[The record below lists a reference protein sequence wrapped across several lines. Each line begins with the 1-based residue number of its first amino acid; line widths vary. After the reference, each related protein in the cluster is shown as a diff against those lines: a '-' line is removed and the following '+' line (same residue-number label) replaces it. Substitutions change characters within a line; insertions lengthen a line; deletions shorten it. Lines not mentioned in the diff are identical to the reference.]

1 MPSCAVPT
9 CAGGD
14 HQVIPFP
21 QHSALKVRWVRAIVA
36 GTGIDLPARH
46 LGTVCGWHFEGDAH
60 HEGYREP
67 VRFLHQFGK
76 VATVASCR
84 FCQRFDVREEMVP
97 KDQLLKSAH
106 FSYIIREVLGVVL
119 SEDDLLD
126 VVCKRCNS
134 RLTSLV
140 HWINEVKVRE
150 VEYRT
155 FESVAERKRVRI
167 NRTKSD
173 GFVTENGEVQPLV
186 EVERLEHEEDPLQ
199 FDEEYGEDQET
210 DEQIVMPE
218 PIVLKVEDEDEQIT
232 ETVDN
237 DEEQLPEAVEDPPPE
252 PIKKLNHPPN
262 KPAKRGRPA
271 RTEPAP
277 KKPKFRDI
285 LARKCY
291 ICNTLLE
298 SHEYLVAH
306 LATEHP
312 DRSTFNCTDCNKTF
326 KVVTTYNR
334 HLGFHDRE
342 HRPQMCAFCPV
353 SFSHIYSLQRHETRY
368 HGTTHE
374 IYRKQKPPEKSFKCQ
389 HCEKTYHT
397 NYDLEEHDR
406 FVHQKLPGATCKLCG
421 KHFRNRSSLNKHHLV
436 HTGDKPFECEQCE
449 AAFKS
454 TWRLINH
461 VARVHGG
468 PEGGGDGDDGKETKE
483 SSDEEV

>member
-9 CAGGD
+9 CAGQD

-21 QHSALKVRWVRAIVA
+21 QHSTLKIRWVRAIVA
-36 GTGIDLPARH
+36 GTGLDLPARH
-46 LGTVCGWHFEGDAH
+46 LGTVCGWHFDAGDPDD
-60 HEGYREP
+60 GYREP
-67 VRFLHQFGK
+67 VRFLHRNGK
-76 VATVASCR
+76 VVSVASCR
-84 FCQRFDVREEMVP
+84 FCQRFDDREDMVT
-97 KDQLLKSAH
+97 KDQLLRSADL
-106 FSYIIREVLGVVL
+106 SYVIREVFRVIL

-134 RLTSLV
+134 RLASLV
-140 HWINEVKVRE
+140 HWINEWKVRE
-150 VEYRT
+150 DEYRA
-155 FESVAERKRVRI
+155 FELAAGRKRVRI

-199 FDEEYGEDQET
+199 FDEEHIEYQEI
-210 DEQIVMPE
+210 EEEVVMPE
-218 PIVLKVEDEDEQIT
+218 PMVLKVEVEEEQIL
-232 ETVDN
+232 ETI
-237 DEEQLPEAVEDPPPE
+237 EESLLE
-252 PIKKLNHPPN
+252 PIKKFNHPPN
-262 KPAKRGRPA
+262 KPAKRGRPP
-271 RTEPAP
+271 RSEPP
-277 KKPKFRDI
+277 PQKLKFRDI

-298 SHEYLVAH
+298 SHEYLAAH

-312 DRSTFNCTDCNKTF
+312 DRSTFNCTDCNKSF
-326 KVVTTYNR
+326 KVVTSFNR
-334 HLGFHDRE
+334 HLGFHDQE
-342 HRPQMCAFCPV
+342 HRRQKCHFCPV
-353 SFSHIYSLQRHETRY
+353 RFSHIYSLVRHENRH

-374 IYRKQKPPEKSFKCQ
+374 IYQKQKPPEKNVKCPR
-389 HCEKTYHT
+389 CEKSFHT
-397 NYDLEEHDR
+397 NYDLEDHDR

-461 VARVHGG
+461 VARVHGA
-468 PEGGGDGDDGKETKE
+468 PEGGGGTGKETKE